1 MLITFEGLDFS
12 GKSTQIQLLVDRLKR
27 ERVDVLLVRE
37 PGGTSIGERIRSLL
51 LDRNVAGMSTV
62 GELFLFSASR
72 VQLVE
77 EVIKPALAR
86 GTIVIC
92 DRFYDSTT
100 AYQGWGRGIPLE
112 AVRAING
119 TAAGGLVPDVTVFLD
134 MPPGMIEARISKR
147 NLKDRMESND
157 RTFYERVRNGYLALA
172 KEEKRFF
179 VVDGTQSVEQLHEQ
193 IWARVAALTKQSFH
207 KE

>member
-27 ERVDVLLVRE
+27 ERDDVLLVRE

-77 EVIKPALAR
+77 EVIKPALKK

-112 AVRAING
+112 AVRAINE

-134 MPPGMIEARISKR
+134 MPPAQIEERISKR
-147 NLKDRMESND
+147 KLKDRMESND
-157 RTFYERVRNGYLALA
+157 RAFYERVRNGYLALA

-193 IWARVAALTKQSFH
+193 IWARVATLTKQSFH

>member
-27 ERVDVLLVRE
+27 ERDDVLLVRE

-77 EVIKPALAR
+77 EVIKPALKK

-112 AVRAING
+112 AVRAINE

-134 MPPGMIEARISKR
+134 MPPAQIEERISKR
-147 NLKDRMESND
+147 KLKDRMESND
-157 RTFYERVRNGYLALA
+157 RAFYERVRNGYLALA

-193 IWARVAALTKQSFH
+193 IWARIAALTKQSFH

>member
-51 LDRNVAGMSTV
+51 LDRNVAGMSIV

-77 EVIKPALAR
+77 EVIKPALAK

-112 AVRAING
+112 AVRAINK
-119 TAAGGLVPDVTVFLD
+119 TATGGLVPDVTVFLD
-134 MPPGMIEARISKR
+134 MPPGTIEERISKR
-147 NLKDRMESND
+147 KLKDRMESND
-157 RTFYERVRNGYLALA
+157 RAFYERVRNGYLALA

-193 IWARVAALTKQSFH
+193 IWARVATLTKQSFH

>member
-27 ERVDVLLVRE
+27 ERDDVLLVRE

-77 EVIKPALAR
+77 EVIKPALKK

-112 AVRAING
+112 
-119 TAAGGLVPDVTVFLD
+119 DVTVFLD
-134 MPPGMIEARISKR
+134 MPPAQIEERISKR
-147 NLKDRMESND
+147 KLKDRMESND
-157 RTFYERVRNGYLALA
+157 RAFYERVRNGYLALA

-193 IWARVAALTKQSFH
+193 IWARVATLTKQSFH